1 MTGKTRVA
9 TDWLK
14 EDLWS
19 CANIMYT
26 ALNEKRLIGR
36 QEGQQLKLAPSYI
49 KLSLRLATHQGYD
62 AIMLLHFLPKVLE
75 ASNQTVV

>member
-9 TDWLK
+9 MDWLK

-26 ALNEKRLIGR
+26 ALNEKGLIGR
-36 QEGQQLKLAPSYI
+36 QEGQ
-49 KLSLRLATHQGYD
+49 
-62 AIMLLHFLPKVLE
+62 
-75 ASNQTVV
+75 